1 MAKEKD
7 EKKSL
12 DAAEDVVE
20 QEQAEFPVTLTEF
33 LSEIPQT
40 KIETK
45 QGFERLC
52 GKEKI
57 TGSKQ
62 RDEWQKLFKLF
73 ETKPT
78 SKQWAQWVKE
88 GGK

>member
-1 MAKEKD
+1 MAKEK
-7 EKKSL
+7 SGP
-12 DAAEDVVE
+12 AP
-20 QEQAEFPVTLTEF
+20 QEPAEFPVTLTEF

-45 QGFERLC
+45 TGFEHLC
-52 GKEKI
+52 KREAI

-62 RDEWQKLFKLF
+62 RNEWQKLLNLF

-78 SKQWAQWVKE
+78 AKTWAQWVKE